1 MVFLWSSFT
10 YRKKLNSVPIILI
23 FSTRWYLSL
32 FGHLSGFWE
41 KVYLSTFF
49 AIFLGFLRI
58 TFDTIIF
65 AVKDGG
71 HKWSLI
77 PGPTTT
83 VRKTA
88 RKLTLSE
95 KKFVPLFSNFLTK
108 FSTVTLNLNFFTL
121 NWKSKKIQKMPKKK
135 KVKKK

>member
-1 MVFLWSSFT
+1 MVFLWSSST
-10 YRKKLNSVPIILI
+10 YRKKLNSVPMGFV

-32 FGHLSGFWE
+32 IGHMSGFWE

-71 HKWSLI
+71 HIWSLI

-83 VRKTA
+83 VRKTT
-88 RKLTLSE
+88 RKLTLSK
-95 KKFVPLFSNFLTK
+95 KKFVRLFSIFLTK
-108 FSTVTLNLNFFTL
+108 FSTVTLILNFFTL
-121 NWKSKKIQKMPKKK
+121 IWKSKKIQKMSKKK
-135 KVKKK
+135 KVKKN